1 MLSSTFHINSILKL
15 IPVLS
20 QKLEEMQLVRT
31 FCSSTAKT
39 STVTPIFLFHDFDKN
54 SASFNEKKN
63 GKNLCSSFW
72 QFYQI
77 VRIEPTT
84 GRIAHIQI
92 KSSLERKVKTGAF
105 KGIFLVRKWINNTLK
120 STSVRYHMHLEKSL
134 SFV

>member
-54 SASFNEKKN
+54 SASFNEKKMA
-63 GKNLCSSFW
+63 KI
-72 QFYQI
+72 Y
-77 VRIEPTT
+77 VRVFGNFTKLY
-84 GRIAHIQI
+84 G
-92 KSSLERKVKTGAF
+92 
-105 KGIFLVRKWINNTLK
+105 
-120 STSVRYHMHLEKSL
+120 L
-134 SFV
+134 SQQQVE